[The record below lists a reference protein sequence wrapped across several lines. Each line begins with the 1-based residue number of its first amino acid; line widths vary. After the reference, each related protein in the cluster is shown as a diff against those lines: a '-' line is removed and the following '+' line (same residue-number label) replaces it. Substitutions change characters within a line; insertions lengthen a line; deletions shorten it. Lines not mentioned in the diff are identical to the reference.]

1 MQKAAL
7 LMSLG
12 LIVNSSAAVAAAPVF
27 QLKARGGAQLSAV
40 ETYPSPSRLQR
51 DNALSSALPPASLS
65 SPTAQASYASPS
77 RGAVLSDAVYDAVA
91 DVDADDTAP
100 RLIQT
105 GGYGRDRGGATLMNV
120 GLTRDADLAV
130 DANAAG
136 AELPGRS
143 QAAGMSAA
151 SNDALFYFLKNFKA
165 RPLQQPAHWTMFLVG
180 LCFVLYQI
188 RRRPMRAAIGFNA
201 AARLIG
207 GRNAGNGMS
216 LRTGGGPGSN
226 MVSAAHAVSA

>member
-27 QLKARGGAQLSAV
+27 QLKARDGAQLSAV
-40 ETYPSPSRLQR
+40 DTYPSPSRLQR
-51 DNALSSALPPASLS
+51 DNALSSALPS
-65 SPTAQASYASPS
+65 SPIAQTSYASPS

-91 DVDADDTAP
+91 DVDADDAAP

-105 GGYGRDRGGATLMNV
+105 DGYGRDRGGATLMTV

-130 DANAAG
+130 DANASG
-136 AELPGRS
+136 AESPRRL
-143 QAAGMSAA
+143 QTAGMSAA

-216 LRTGGGPGSN
+216 LRTGGGSGGN
-226 MVSAAHAVSA
+226 MISATHAVSA